1 VEHDVSETIRI
12 AHISD
17 THLGYRSLGKVDK
30 TSGRNQRTVDVDLA
44 FERAIDDILR
54 QKVDAVIHGGDV
66 FHYSRPTWQSLRH
79 FIRQMRRLEDAG
91 IPTVVIAGNHDTPRI
106 RTGGSV
112 YSVLDLAL
120 PHIRFVAEYE
130 DVHEVEIFKH
140 LNVHIHAVPHG
151 ALTNA
156 DPVITGI
163 VPGKRNILICHGM
176 VPGILGPGIHAEPGE
191 QTLDAHL
198 LDPEFDY
205 VALGHYH
212 VHMKAAPKAW
222 YSGSTER
229 YGWGDHDVAPGYAII
244 ELDEP
249 QSEAR
254 VEHRGLPSRPMHSL
268 KPISGNGLQAR
279 DIADRALEQ
288 LHRLQTPDAMTRVEL
303 RDVDR
308 TIRRETERILRRE
321 AEEYVWSC
329 VVIPERIAFMPSTE
343 LAPAHELAT
352 DLQTLFAEFVTS
364 RTGTHFTTEFA
375 QRLLDRGGRALTDAA
390 IAEAAPTPEDN
401 GDA

>member
-1 VEHDVSETIRI
+1 MSGVEKIRI

-17 THLGYRSLGKVDK
+17 THLGYRGLGKVHK
-30 TSGRNQRTVDVDLA
+30 ETGRNQRTVDVDLA

-66 FHYSRPTWQSLRH
+66 FHHSRPTWQSLRH
-79 FIRQMRRLEDAG
+79 FIRQMRRIEDAG
-91 IPTVVIAGNHDTPRI
+91 IPALVIAGNHDTPRI

-120 PHIRFVAEYE
+120 PRIRFVAEYE
-130 DVHEVEIFKH
+130 DVHEVAMFE
-140 LNVHIHAVPHG
+140 HINLHIQAVPHG

-163 VPGKRNILICHGM
+163 VPGKRNILVCHGM
-176 VPGILGPGIHAEPGE
+176 APGILGPGPHSEPGE
-191 QTLDAHL
+191 QILDAYL

-205 VALGHYH
+205 IALGHYH
-212 VHMKAAPKAW
+212 VHMQAAPKAW

-229 YGWGDHDVAPGYAII
+229 YGWGDHDVSAGYAIVEI
-244 ELDEP
+244 GEP
-249 QSEAR
+249 GSDVS
-254 VEHRGLPSRPMHSL
+254 VEHRTVPARPMHGL
-268 KPISGNGLQAR
+268 KPVYGSGLQAR
-279 DIADRALEQ
+279 DIADRALGLLAE
-288 LHRLQTPDAMTRVEL
+288 LKAPEAMTRVEL

-321 AEEYVWSC
+321 AEAHVWSC
-329 VVIPERIAFMPSTE
+329 VVSPERIAFMPSAE

-352 DLQTLFAEFVTS
+352 DLQTLFAEFVTA
-364 RTGTHFTTEFA
+364 RTGTHLTTEFA

-390 IAEAAPTPEDN
+390 IAGEAPAPED
-401 GDA
+401 GGAG

>member
-1 VEHDVSETIRI
+1 MSETIRI

-17 THLGYRSLGKVDK
+17 THLGYRGLGKVDK
-30 TSGRNQRTVDVDLA
+30 ETGRNQRTVDVDRA
-44 FERAIDDILR
+44 FERAIDDIIR
-54 QKVDAVIHGGDV
+54 QRVDGVIHGGDV

-91 IPTVVIAGNHDTPRI
+91 IPALVIAGNHDTPRV

-120 PHIRFVAEYE
+120 PRVRFVAEYE
-130 DVHEVEIFKH
+130 DAHEVDIFDR
-140 LNVHIHAVPHG
+140 LNLHVQAIPHG

-163 VPGKRNILICHGM
+163 VPAKRNLLICHGM
-176 VPGILGPGIHAEPGE
+176 APGILGPGVHSEPGE
-191 QTLDAHL
+191 QVLDTHL

-205 VALGHYH
+205 IALGHYH
-212 VHMKAAPKAW
+212 VHMQAAPRAW

-229 YGWGDHDVAPGYAII
+229 YGWGDHDVAPGYAIVQFGA
-244 ELDEP
+244 P
-249 QSEAR
+249 QTEAT
-254 VEHRGLPSRPMHSL
+254 VEHRKLPARPMHTL
-268 KPISGNGLQAR
+268 KPIHGEGLQAR
-279 DIADRALEQ
+279 DIADRALCQ
-288 LHRLQTPDAMTRVEL
+288 LQELNVPDAMTRVEL

-321 AEEYVWSC
+321 AEEHVWSC
-329 VVIPERIAFMPSTE
+329 IVVPERVAFMPGAE
-343 LAPAHELAT
+343 LAPAHEMAT

-375 QRLLDRGGRALTDAA
+375 QRLLDRGGRALADAV
-390 IAEAAPTPEDN
+390 AAGEIPAPED
-401 GDA
+401 GGTG

>member
-1 VEHDVSETIRI
+1 MSETIRI

-17 THLGYRSLGKVDK
+17 THLGYRGLSKVDK
-30 TSGRNQRTVDVDLA
+30 ATGRNQRTVDVDLA

-79 FIRQMRRLEDAG
+79 FIRQMRRLEVAG
-91 IPTVVIAGNHDTPRI
+91 IPTLVIAGNHDTPRI
-106 RTGGSV
+106 RTGGSA
-112 YSVLDLAL
+112 YSVLELAL
-120 PHIRFVAEYE
+120 PGIRFVAEYE
-130 DVHEVEIFKH
+130 DAHEVEIFKKMDLH
-140 LNVHIHAVPHG
+140 VHAVPHG

-176 VPGILGPGIHAEPGE
+176 APGILGPGIHAEPGE
-191 QTLDAHL
+191 QALDSHL

-205 VALGHYH
+205 IALGHYH
-212 VHMKAAPKAW
+212 VHMQAAPKAW

-229 YGWGDHDVAPGYAII
+229 YGWGDHVVAPGYAII
-244 ELDEP
+244 ELDGP

-254 VEHRGLPSRPMHSL
+254 VEHRQLPSRPMHTL
-268 KPISGNGLQAR
+268 KPIHGGGLQAR

-288 LHRLQTPDAMTRVEL
+288 LHKLGSPEAMTRVEL

-308 TIRRETERILRRE
+308 TIRREAERILRRE
-321 AEEYVWSC
+321 AEEHVWSC
-329 VVIPERIAFMPSTE
+329 IVSPERAAFLPGADMVPV
-343 LAPAHELAT
+343 HDFGT
-352 DLQTLFAEFVTS
+352 DLQTLFAEFVTA
-364 RTGTHFTTEFA
+364 RTGMHFTTEFA
-375 QRLLDRGGRALTDAA
+375 QRLLDRGGRALTDAV
-390 IAEAAPTPEDN
+390 ISGETPTPED
-401 GDA
+401 GGGA